1 MRKKVYFEGM
11 LYPSLYKLAE
21 EFYKK
26 TSEHAD
32 LFPRL
37 PTQTNKTKAIH
48 SIGKMI
54 AKRRVSVARSDV
66 HGLHFGEVDLELF
79 NSDEYAT
86 MNELFVLPQ

>member
-1 MRKKVYFEGM
+1 M
-11 LYPSLYKLAE
+11 LYLSLYKLAE

-26 TSEHAD
+26 MSEHAE

-48 SIGKMI
+48 STGKMI
-54 AKRRVSVARSDV
+54 AKKRVSVARLDV
-66 HGLHFGEVDLELF
+66 HSVPWGEVGLELF